1 MRALVLENLPKG
13 YVEGMDYGMSSRNES
28 HSEKGLIEMTRATLV
43 IGMLAGAALIGCTR
57 DDAASTR
64 GDSTTTANIT
74 VAGTRIAAPHGG
86 QPGEWTHQAADYA
99 SSRFSALDQITPAN
113 AKNLRA
119 AWTFSTGVL
128 RGHEGSP
135 LVVGTTMYLV
145 TPFPNVSYALDL
157 ATEGQPLKWKVR
169 PENSQTAV
177 GLACCDVVNR
187 GAAFA
192 DGRIF
197 YNLLDGHTVA
207 VDVATG
213 TLLWRTQMGNLARG
227 ETMTMAPIVVKGKVI
242 VGSSGGEMGVRGW
255 IAAID
260 AVSGKEVW
268 RAYNIGPDADIKVG
282 PRFKPF
288 YNADKSANQGAT
300 SWPGNTWQQG
310 GATVWGWL
318 SYDPELNLVY
328 HGTSNPG
335 PWNGKQRPGDN
346 KWSAAIIARDADT
359 GEMIWAF
366 QPTPH
371 DVWDYDAVNENI
383 LVDLP
388 IGGKTRKAL
397 VHFDRNGFAYTM
409 DRATG
414 EVILAKPFVPMNW
427 STGVDL
433 KTGRPQINPEKEP
446 YQGKKVLDICPS
458 LEGGKNQQPAAFSP
472 VTGLF
477 YVPTNNLCMDFE
489 AREVSYIPG
498 TPYIGGIAPE
508 KAGPGGYRGE
518 FIAWDATTGRK
529 VWGIKE
535 PYPVWGG
542 ALATKGD
549 VVFYGT
555 LDGWFKAVNGRTG
568 ALLWKFKVGSGI
580 VGNPITYLGPDG
592 KQYVAI
598 YSGIGGD
605 MGLLIAGDV
614 ASNLPYDV
622 RDRGSTLPDL
632 ARWTSWGGM
641 LFVFSL

>member
-1 MRALVLENLPKG
+1 MVFAATACTSDTPA
-13 YVEGMDYGMSSRNES
+13 SRTDS
-28 HSEKGLIEMTRATLV
+28 AVATNV
-43 IGMLAGAALIGCTR
+43 
-57 DDAASTR
+57 
-64 GDSTTTANIT
+64 T
-74 VAGTRIAAPHGG
+74 VAGTRIAAPRTTP
-86 QPGEWTHQAADYA
+86 PGEWTHPAGDYA
-99 SSRFSALDQITPAN
+99 NSRYSELHQITTEN
-113 AKNLRA
+113 AKNLHA

-135 LVVGTTMYLV
+135 LVVGNTMYVV
-145 TPFPNVSYALDL
+145 TPYPNVSYALDL

-169 PENSQTAV
+169 PENAQAAV

-187 GAAFA
+187 GAAY
-192 DGRIF
+192 DNGKIF

-207 VDVATG
+207 IDVATG
-213 TLLWRTQMGNLARG
+213 KLLWRTKMGTLGKG
-227 ETMTMAPIVVKGKVI
+227 ETITMAPIVVKGKVI

-260 AVSGKEVW
+260 ATSGKEVW

-282 PRFKPF
+282 SRFKAF
-288 YNADKSANQGAT
+288 YGGDTSRNQGAT
-300 SWPGNTWQQG
+300 SWPSNTWQQG

-318 SYDPELNLVY
+318 SYDPELDLIY

-346 KWSAAIIARDADT
+346 KWSAAIIARDGDT
-359 GEMIWAF
+359 GEMVWAF

-388 IGGKTRKAL
+388 IGGRTRKAL

-414 EVILAKPFVPMNW
+414 EVILAKPYVPMNW
-427 STGVDL
+427 ATGVDL
-433 KTGRPQINPEKEP
+433 KTGRPQLNPDKVP
-446 YQGKKVLDICPS
+446 FQGTKVTNICPS

-472 VTGLF
+472 TTGLF

-489 AREVSYIPG
+489 AREVAYIPG
-498 TPYIGGIAPE
+498 TPYIGGMAPE
-508 KAGPGGYRGE
+508 YGGPGGYRGE
-518 FIAWDATTGRK
+518 FMAWDATTGRK

-555 LDGWFKAVNGRTG
+555 LDGWFKAVNARTG
-568 ALLWKFKVGSGI
+568 AVLWKFKVGSGV
-580 VGNPITYLGPDG
+580 VGNPITYTGPDG
-592 KQYVAI
+592 KQYVAV
-598 YSGIGGD
+598 YAGIGGD

-614 ASNLPYDV
+614 ASNMPYDV

>member
-1 MRALVLENLPKG
+1 VAFVTARLTPRFALVLSL
-13 YVEGMDYGMSSRNES
+13 
-28 HSEKGLIEMTRATLV
+28 
-43 IGMLAGAALIGCTR
+43 GAAACTR
-57 DDAASTR
+57 SDATR
-64 GDSTTTANIT
+64 GDSADARPATIT
-74 VAGTRIAAPHGG
+74 VSGARIAVPHTG
-86 QPGEWTHQAADYA
+86 PAGEWSMPAADYA
-99 SSRFSALDQITPAN
+99 SSRYSELDQITPAN
-113 AKNLRA
+113 VRNLRA
-119 AWTFSTGVL
+119 SWTFSTGVL
-128 RGHEGSP
+128 RGHEGQP
-135 LVVGTTMYLV
+135 LVVGNTMYVV
-145 TPFPNVSYALDL
+145 TPYPNVSYALDL
-157 ATEGQPLKWKVR
+157 TQDGQPLKWKVR
-169 PENSQTAV
+169 PDNAQAAV
-177 GLACCDVVNR
+177 GIACCDVVNR
-187 GAAFA
+187 GAAYA
-192 DGRIF
+192 DGKIF

-207 VDVATG
+207 IDVASG
-213 TLLWRTQMGNLARG
+213 RLLWRTQMGDIKKG
-227 ETMTMAPIVVKGKVI
+227 ETMTMAPIVAKGKVL

-255 IAAID
+255 IAALD

-268 RAYNIGPDADIKVG
+268 RAYNVGPDADIKVG

-288 YNADKSANQGAT
+288 YGGDTSRNQGAT
-300 SWPGNTWQQG
+300 SWPSNSWQQG

-318 SYDPELNLVY
+318 SFDPALNLVY

-335 PWNGKQRPGDN
+335 PWNGRQRPGDN
-346 KWSAAIIARDADT
+346 KWSAAIIARDVDT
-359 GEMIWAF
+359 GEMVWAF

-371 DVWDYDAVNENI
+371 DIWDYDAVNENI

-388 IGGKTRKAL
+388 IGGRTRKAL

-414 EVILAKPFVPMNW
+414 EVLLAKPFVPMNW
-427 STGVDL
+427 ATGVDL
-433 KTGRPQINPEKEP
+433 KTGRPQVVVDKRTDA
-446 YQGKKVLDICPS
+446 GKKASYICPS

-472 VTGLF
+472 ITGLF

-489 AREVSYIPG
+489 ARDVAYVAG
-498 TPYIGGIAPE
+498 TPYIGGNAPE
-508 KAGPGGYRGE
+508 VAGPGGYRGE

-555 LDGWFKAVNGRTG
+555 LDGWFKAANARTG
-568 ALLWKFKVGSGI
+568 EVLWKFKVGSGV
-580 VGNPITYLGPDG
+580 VGNPMTYVGPDG
-592 KQYVAI
+592 KQYVAV

-614 ASNLPYDV
+614 SANLPFDV
-622 RDRGSTLPDL
+622 RERGSTLPDI

>member
-1 MRALVLENLPKG
+1 MSHRRRRRALAALLLGTISAGCTSK
-13 YVEGMDYGMSSRNES
+13 
-28 HSEKGLIEMTRATLV
+28 SEPGARDSTSAETGI
-43 IGMLAGAALIGCTR
+43 AGAAG
-57 DDAASTR
+57 AP
-64 GDSTTTANIT
+64 
-74 VAGTRIAAPHGG
+74 AGTTVGGIALAAPHAG
-86 QPGEWTHQAADYA
+86 PAGEWQMPAGDY
-99 SSRFSALDQITPAN
+99 SNSRFSDLDQITATN
-113 AKNLRA
+113 VKNLHA

-128 RGHEGSP
+128 RGHEGQP
-135 LVVGTTMYLV
+135 LVVQNTMYLV
-145 TPFPNVSYALDL
+145 TPYPNVGYALDL
-157 ATEGQPLKWKVR
+157 TQEGQPLKWKVR
-169 PENSQTAV
+169 PENAQAAV

-187 GAAFA
+187 GAAYA
-192 DGRIF
+192 DGKIF

-207 VDVATG
+207 VDAASG
-213 TLLWRTQMGNLARG
+213 KLLWRTSMGKLGKG
-227 ETMTMAPIVVKGKVI
+227 ETMTMAPIVVNGKVI

-260 AVSGKEVW
+260 AASGKQAW
-268 RAYNIGPDADIKVG
+268 RAYNVGPDADIKVG
-282 PRFKPF
+282 KRFRNF
-288 YNADKSANQGAT
+288 YSTDTSPDQGAT
-300 SWPGNTWQQG
+300 SWPAGTWQQG
-310 GATVWGWL
+310 GATVWGWI
-318 SYDPELNLVY
+318 SYDPALNLIY

-335 PWNGKQRPGDN
+335 PWNGAQRPGDN
-346 KWSAAIIARDADT
+346 KWSAAIIARDAST
-359 GEMIWAF
+359 GEMVWAF

-388 IGGKTRKAL
+388 IGGTTRKAL

-409 DRATG
+409 DRGTG
-414 EVILAKPFVPMNW
+414 EVILAKPYVPMNW

-433 KTGRPQINPEKEP
+433 ETGRPRLNAEKIP
-446 YQGKKVLDICPS
+446 FQGKKVSFICPS

-472 VTGLF
+472 ATGLF

-489 AREVSYIPG
+489 AREVAYLAG
-498 TPYIGGIAPE
+498 TPYIGGSAPE
-508 KAGPGGYRGE
+508 VAGPGGYRGE
-518 FIAWDATTGRK
+518 FIAWDATTGKK

-535 PYPVWGG
+535 PYPVWSG

-555 LDGWFKAVNGRTG
+555 LDGWFKAANARTG
-568 ALLWKFKVGSGI
+568 EVLWKFKVGSGV

-614 ASNLPYDV
+614 AANLPYDV
-622 RDRGSTLPDL
+622 RERGSTLPDI

-641 LFVFSL
+641 LFVFAL

>member
-1 MRALVLENLPKG
+1 MSHPRGRVGALLLLAFALG
-13 YVEGMDYGMSSRNES
+13 ASGCARSDDGGTS
-28 HSEKGLIEMTRATLV
+28 AT
-43 IGMLAGAALIGCTR
+43 AA
-57 DDAASTR
+57 AAHV
-64 GDSTTTANIT
+64 T
-74 VAGTRIAAPHGG
+74 VAGTRIAAPRTG
-86 QPGEWTHQAADYA
+86 PAGEWSMPAADY
-99 SSRFSALDQITPAN
+99 SNSRFSDLDQITAAN
-113 AKNLRA
+113 AKNLHA

-135 LVVGTTMYLV
+135 LVVQNTMYVV
-145 TPFPNVSYALDL
+145 TPYPNVSYALDL
-157 ATEGQPLKWKVR
+157 TQEGQPLKWKAR
-169 PENSQTAV
+169 PVNAQQAV

-207 VDVATG
+207 IDAASG
-213 TLLWRTQMGNLARG
+213 TLLWQTKMGNLARG

-255 IAAID
+255 IAALD
-260 AVSGKEVW
+260 AASGKEVW
-268 RAYNIGPDADIKVG
+268 RAYNVGPDKDIKVG
-282 PRFKPF
+282 ARFKPF
-288 YNADKSANQGAT
+288 YGRADTSKNQGAT
-300 SWPGNTWQQG
+300 SWPANTWQQG

-318 SYDPELNLVY
+318 SYDPELDLVY

-335 PWNGKQRPGDN
+335 PWNGRQRPGAN
-346 KWSAAIIARDADT
+346 KWSAAIIARDANT
-359 GEMIWAF
+359 GEMVWAF

-388 IGGKTRKAL
+388 IGGRTRKAL

-433 KTGRPQINPEKEP
+433 TTGRPALVADKTPE
-446 YQGKKVLDICPS
+446 QGRKVSFVCPS

-472 VTGLF
+472 ATGLF

-489 AREVSYIPG
+489 AREVAYIPG
-498 TPYIGGIAPE
+498 TPYIGGSAPE
-508 KAGPGGYRGE
+508 VAGPGGYRGE
-518 FIAWDATTGRK
+518 FMAWDATTGRK

-555 LDGWFKAVNGRTG
+555 LDGWFKAANARTG
-568 ALLWKFKVGSGI
+568 EVLWKFKVGSGV
-580 VGNPITYLGPDG
+580 VGNPMTYLGPDG
-592 KQYVAI
+592 KQYVAV
-598 YSGIGGD
+598 YAGVGGD

-614 ASNLPYDV
+614 AANLPFDV
-622 RDRGSTLPDL
+622 RERGSTLPDI

-641 LFVFSL
+641 LFVFAL